1 MWKTKSSFSICF
13 LMMISLEVASLPPM
27 QRNSSEEMNQ
37 WNFSYHSFFR
47 FAVRSFS
54 SIRCCSSIRNLF
66 SSLRSFWSFFLLSSR
81 ASLAPW
87 SFFFAFL
94 ESSK

>member
-1 MWKTKSSFSICF
+1 
-13 LMMISLEVASLPPM
+13 MMISFEVASLPPM

-37 WNFSYHSFFR
+37 WNFSYHSFFL
-47 FAVRSFS
+47 FAVRSRS
-54 SIRCCSSIRNLF
+54 SIRCCSSAMNLVSSFKSFWRDFLLF
-66 SSLRSFWSFFLLSSR
+66 SN

-94 ESSK
+94 ASSK